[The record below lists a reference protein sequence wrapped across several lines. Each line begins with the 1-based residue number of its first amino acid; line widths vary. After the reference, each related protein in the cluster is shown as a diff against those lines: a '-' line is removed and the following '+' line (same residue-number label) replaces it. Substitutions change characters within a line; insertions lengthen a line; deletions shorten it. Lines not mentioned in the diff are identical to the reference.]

1 MRRDRHSAL
10 VKLVTGLCLALCLL
24 WSPIQADDY
33 VLAMLEKI
41 RQRYGEEA
49 YQNVMRMNELFAQ
62 VASAS
67 EMTKVHMVNDFTNQH
82 VLFVDDMTLW
92 GMEDYWASPLETFGK
107 GAGDCE
113 DFSIA
118 KYTLLKRLGVSQD
131 KLRLTYVRAR
141 MPSGAIRP
149 HMVLTY
155 YAMPNSDPLVLDNLN
170 FELLPASKRGDLS
183 PVFSFNDKGLFVA
196 NNPNM
201 RAGSPS
207 NISKWRDVLTR
218 MRQDGLE

>member
-1 MRRDRHSAL
+1 MRRSSPSFICIAA
-10 VKLVTGLCLALCLL
+10 GFCLSLCLL
-24 WSPIQADDY
+24 WSQILADDY
-33 VLAMLEKI
+33 VLAMLEKV

-49 YQNVMRMNELFAQ
+49 YQNVMRMNELFNQ
-62 VASAS
+62 LGSAT
-67 EMTKVHMVNDFTNQH
+67 EMTKIGMVNDFTNQH
-82 VLFVDDMTLW
+82 VLFVDDINLW
-92 GMEDYWASPLETFGK
+92 GVDDYWASPLETFGK

-118 KYTLLKRLGVSQD
+118 KYTLLKKLGIPQD

-141 MPSGAIRP
+141 MASGNIRP
-149 HMVLTY
+149 HMVLAY
-155 YAMPNSDPLVLDNLN
+155 YAMPASDPLILDNLN
-170 FELLPASKRGDLS
+170 FEILPASRRGDLF
-183 PVFSFNDKGLFVA
+183 PVFSFNEKGLFVA

-201 RAGSPS
+201 RAGSPN

>member
-1 MRRDRHSAL
+1 MIARL
-10 VKLVTGLCLALCLL
+10 LTGLYLALSLL
-24 WSPIQADDY
+24 WTQTLADDY

-62 VASAS
+62 IAGAS
-67 EMTKVHMVNDFTNQH
+67 EMTKVSMVNDFTNQH
-82 VLFVDDMTLW
+82 VLFVDDITLW

-141 MPSGAIRP
+141 MPSGSIRP

-155 YAMPNSDPLVLDNLN
+155 YATPNSDPLVLDNLN
-170 FELLPASKRGDLS
+170 FELLPASRRGDLS

>member
-1 MRRDRHSAL
+1 MKRLPFLSYRLLA
-10 VKLVTGLCLALCLL
+10 GLCLSWCLL
-24 WSPIQADDY
+24 WTQILADDY

-49 YQNVMRMNELFAQ
+49 YQNVVRLNDLFSQIAG
-62 VASAS
+62 AS
-67 EMTKVHMVNDFTNQH
+67 EMTKVAMVNDFTNQH
-82 VLFVDDMTLW
+82 VLFTDDINLW
-92 GMEDYWASPLETFGK
+92 GMDDYWASPLETFGK

-118 KYTLLKRLGVSQD
+118 KYTLLKKLGISQD

-141 MPSGAIRP
+141 MPSGSIRA
-149 HMVLTY
+149 HMVTAY
-155 YAMPNSDPLVLDNLN
+155 YATPNSDPLILDNLN
-170 FELLPASKRGDLS
+170 FELLPASRRSDLA

>member
-1 MRRDRHSAL
+1 MRRHVSPLIARL
-10 VKLVTGLCLALCLL
+10 LTGLCLALSLL
-24 WSPIQADDY
+24 WTQTLADDY

-62 VASAS
+62 IAGGS
-67 EMTKVHMVNDFTNQH
+67 EMTKVSMVNDFTNQH
-82 VLFVDDMTLW
+82 VLFVDDITLW
-92 GMEDYWASPLETFGK
+92 GVEDYWASPLETFGK

-141 MPSGAIRP
+141 MPSGSIRP

-155 YAMPNSDPLVLDNLN
+155 YATPNSDPLVLDNLN
-170 FELLPASKRGDLS
+170 FELLPASRRGDLS